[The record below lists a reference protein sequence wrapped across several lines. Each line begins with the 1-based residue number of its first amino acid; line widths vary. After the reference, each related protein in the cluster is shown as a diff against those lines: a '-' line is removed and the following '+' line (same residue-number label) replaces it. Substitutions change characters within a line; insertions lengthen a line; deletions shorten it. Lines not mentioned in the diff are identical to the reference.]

1 MYLRTVRAKGAE
13 GVEFEY
19 IRLVEAHW
27 ENGRSK
33 QRVIAN
39 LGRKDLLAPHLES
52 LIKLLGGGKR
62 TKGSS
67 ATCAERIEATL
78 AACWGPML
86 VARWLWRELGLENI
100 LDGLAPKTSSVQKA
114 GRLPFA
120 DRVLVLVANRLCRP
134 GSEHALAQWLES
146 DFVCGRD
153 GKRIL
158 APWKQ
163 QGRVRVDLN
172 WLQEWYRTL
181 DQLLAGKERIEV
193 ELFARLRDLFHLQVE
208 MVFYDLTSTY
218 FEGRGP
224 AGLANFG
231 YSRDG
236 KPRNRQVQVGLVMI
250 NGWPIAHHVFDG
262 SLRDSATVEMV
273 LKDLQERFGLQ
284 RVIFV
289 GDRGMVTIQN
299 LALLRQRGQGYL
311 VGLKRRRN
319 EQVDRYIQAAAQG
332 PWQECPVGITALERE
347 KVPRTMVTEVAGEE
361 PGVRVFVVQSEE
373 RLAYERAMR
382 EAAMEKTRQALEKL
396 SVRVAAGRLKK
407 AQKIGEAAARI
418 LGRNHGSRYYGW
430 SLEQGI
436 FRYFEHPGHLAPE
449 KALEGKYVIQT
460 EELDLSALQAVEAYK
475 DLTEIERSFRE
486 LKDLVEM
493 RPIYHRRPKRV
504 RAHIFVAA
512 LAFLLARALEK
523 KLKAAKVPMSS
534 AQALEALRTMHVV
547 DIRVGAQI
555 RRGVTAGNHQA
566 RQILAALGISDREPL
581 QTGIIR
587 ENARLVTK

>member
-13 GVEFEY
+13 GVELEY
-19 IRLVEAHW
+19 IRLVEAYW

-52 LIKLLGGGKR
+52 LIELLGGGKK
-62 TKGSS
+62 TKSS
-67 ATCAERIEATL
+67 SLTSGERIEATL

-86 VARWLWRELGLENI
+86 VTRSLWREFGLESI
-100 LDGLAPKTSSVQKA
+100 LDGLGPKTNRAQKA
-114 GRLPFA
+114 GRLPLA

-158 APWKQ
+158 ARWKQ
-163 QGRVRVDLN
+163 QGRVRVELH

-181 DQLLAGKERIEV
+181 DQLLERKERIEV
-193 ELFARLRDLFHLQVE
+193 ELFGRLRDLFHLQAE

-218 FEGRGP
+218 FEGHGP
-224 AGLANFG
+224 AGLADFG
-231 YSRDG
+231 YSRDS

-262 SLRDSATVEMV
+262 SLRDSETVESV
-273 LKDLQERFGLQ
+273 LKDLQQRFGLR
-284 RVIFV
+284 RVILV
-289 GDRGMVTIQN
+289 SDRGMVTIQN

-319 EQVDRYIQAAAQG
+319 EQVRGYIEAAAQG
-332 PWQECPVGITALERE
+332 RWQECPVGICARE
-347 KVPRTMVTEVAGEE
+347 KEKPPRTMVTEVAGEE

-382 EAAMEKTRQALEKL
+382 EGAMEKTRQALEKL
-396 SVRVAAGRLKK
+396 ALRVAAGRLQK
-407 AQKIGEAAARI
+407 AQNIGAAAARI
-418 LGRNHGSRYYGW
+418 LSRNHGSRYYDW
-430 SLEQGI
+430 RLEQGV
-436 FRYFEHPGHLAPE
+436 FRYFEHPVHLPAE

-460 EELDLSALQAVEAYK
+460 EESDLSAVQAVEAYK
-475 DLTEIERSFRE
+475 ELGEVERSFRQ

-493 RPIYHRRPKRV
+493 RPIYHHRPERV

-512 LAFLLARALEK
+512 LAFLLACALEK
-523 KLKAAKVPMSS
+523 KLKAAGVPMSS

-547 DIRVGAQI
+547 DLRVGAEI

-566 RQILAALGISDREPL
+566 RQILAALGISDRAPL
-581 QTGIIR
+581 Q
-587 ENARLVTK
+587 AQPSPKMPA

>member
-1 MYLRTVRAKGAE
+1 MYLRTVKAKGAE
-13 GVEFEY
+13 GVELEY
-19 IRLVEAHW
+19 IRLVEAYW
-27 ENGRSK
+27 EKGRSK
-33 QRVIAN
+33 QRIIAN

-52 LIKLLGGGKR
+52 LIALLGGGKK
-62 TKGSS
+62 TKSS
-67 ATCAERIEATL
+67 SVDSGERIEATL

-86 VARWLWRELGLENI
+86 VARSLWREFGLESI
-100 LDGLAPKTSSVQKA
+100 LDGLAPKTNSLPKA
-114 GRLPFA
+114 DRLPLA
-120 DRVLVLVANRLCRP
+120 DRVLVLVTNRLCRP

-163 QGRVRVDLN
+163 QGRVRVELH

-181 DQLLAGKERIEV
+181 DQLLAHKDRIEV
-193 ELFARLRDLFHLQVE
+193 ELFGRLRDLFHLEVE

-224 AGLANFG
+224 AGLAAFG

-262 SLRDSATVEMV
+262 SLRDSETVESV
-273 LKDLQERFGLQ
+273 LQDLQQHFGLR
-284 RVIFV
+284 RVILV
-289 GDRGMVTIQN
+289 GDRGMVTIEN

-311 VGLKRRRN
+311 VGLRRRRN
-319 EQVDRYIQAAAQG
+319 EQVNGYIQAAAQG
-332 PWQECPVGITALERE
+332 RWQQCPVGISARE
-347 KVPRTMVTEVAGEE
+347 KDKPPRTMVTEVAGEE

-382 EAAMEKTRQALEKL
+382 ETAMEKTRQAFEKL
-396 SVRVAAGRLKK
+396 AGRVAGGRLKK
-407 AQKIGEAAARI
+407 AQDIGAAAARI
-418 LGRNHGSRYYGW
+418 LSRNHGSRYYDW
-430 SLEQGI
+430 SLEQGV
-436 FRYFEHPGHLAPE
+436 FCYFEHPVHLPAE
-449 KALEGKYVIQT
+449 QALEGKYVIQT
-460 EELDLSALQAVEAYK
+460 EESDLSAVQAVEAYK
-475 DLTEIERSFRE
+475 DLSEVERSIRE

-493 RPIYHRRPKRV
+493 RPIYHHRPKRV

-512 LAFLLARALEK
+512 LAFLLDRALEK
-523 KLKAAKVPMSS
+523 KLKAAGVPMSS

-547 DIRVGAQI
+547 DIRVGSEI

-581 QTGIIR
+581 PAQSSRKNGH
-587 ENARLVTK
+587 LVTN

>member
-19 IRLVEAHW
+19 IRLVEAYW
-27 ENGRSK
+27 ENGHSK

-52 LIKLLGGGKR
+52 LIELLGGGQR

-67 ATCAERIEATL
+67 AAERIEATF

-100 LDGLAPKTSSVQKA
+100 LDGLASKTNRVQKA

-134 GSEHALAQWLES
+134 SSEHALGQWLES

-153 GKRIL
+153 GKRIV
-158 APWKQ
+158 ARWKQ

-181 DQLLAGKERIEV
+181 DQLLAHKERIEV

-224 AGLANFG
+224 VGLAGFG

-236 KPRNRQVQVGLVMI
+236 KARNRQVQVGLVMI

-262 SLRDSATVEMV
+262 SLRDSASVEMV
-273 LKDLQERFGLQ
+273 LKDLQERFGLG

-332 PWQECPVGITALERE
+332 PWQDCPVGITAMERE

-361 PGVRVFVVQSEE
+361 PNVRVFVVQSEE
-373 RLAYERAMR
+373 RLAYERGMR

-396 SVRVAAGRLKK
+396 SLRVAAGRLKK

-430 SLEQGI
+430 SFEKGL

-460 EELDLSALQAVEAYK
+460 EELDLSAVQAVEAYK
-475 DLTEIERSFRE
+475 DLSEIERSFRE

-504 RAHIFVAA
+504 RAHIFIAA

-523 KLKAAKVPMSS
+523 KLKAATVPMSS

-547 DIRVGAQI
+547 DIRVGTEI

-581 QTGIIR
+581 QTQSS
-587 ENARLVTK
+587 EKMPA

>member
-13 GVEFEY
+13 GVEHEY
-19 IRLVEAHW
+19 IRLVEAYW
-27 ENGRSK
+27 ESGRSK
-33 QRVIAN
+33 QRVVAN

-52 LIKLLGGGKR
+52 LVELLGGAKK
-62 TKGSS
+62 TKSGSTS
-67 ATCAERIEATL
+67 CAEPIEATF

-86 VARWLWRELGLENI
+86 VARCLWRELGLESI
-100 LDGLAPKTSSVQKA
+100 LDGLVPKTKSVPKA
-114 GRLPFA
+114 GRVPLA

-134 GSEHALAQWLES
+134 GSEHALAQWLEN

-158 APWKQ
+158 AHWKQ

-181 DQLLAGKERIEV
+181 DQLLAHKERIEV
-193 ELFARLRDLFHLQVE
+193 ELFGRLRDLFHLQVE

-224 AGLANFG
+224 AGLAEFG

-236 KPRNRQVQVGLVMI
+236 KGRNRQVQVGLVMI
-250 NGWPIAHHVFDG
+250 NGWPIAHQVFEG
-262 SLRDSATVEMV
+262 GLRDSATVEML
-273 LKDLQERFGLQ
+273 LKDLQERFGLG

-299 LALLRQRGQGYL
+299 LAMLRQRGQGYL

-319 EQVDRYIQAAAQG
+319 QQVSRYIEAAAPGQ
-332 PWQECPVGITALERE
+332 WQECPVGISAREKE

-361 PGVRVFVVQSEE
+361 PGVRVFVVRSEE
-373 RLAYERAMR
+373 RLAYERTMR
-382 EAAMEKTRQALEKL
+382 EAAMGKTRQALEKL
-396 SVRVAAGRLKK
+396 AARVAAGRLKK

-418 LGRNHGSRYYGW
+418 LTRNHGSRYYGW
-430 SLEQGI
+430 SLEQGV
-436 FRYFEHPGHLAPE
+436 FRYFEHPVHLSPE
-449 KALEGKYVIQT
+449 KALEGHYVIQT
-460 EELDLSALQAVEAYK
+460 EELDLSAAQAVEAYK
-475 DLTEIERSFRE
+475 DLSEVERSFRE
-486 LKDLVEM
+486 LKDLIEM
-493 RPIYHRRPKRV
+493 RPIYHHRPNRV

-523 KLKAAKVPMSS
+523 KLKAAGVPMSS
-534 AQALEALRTMHVV
+534 TQALEALRTIHVV
-547 DIRVGAQI
+547 DIRVGAEV

-581 QTGIIR
+581 QTQSL
-587 ENARLVTK
+587 EKMPT

>member
-13 GVEFEY
+13 GVELEY
-19 IRLVEAHW
+19 IRLVEAYW

-33 QRVIAN
+33 QRIIAN

-52 LIKLLGGGKR
+52 LIALLGGGKK
-62 TKGSS
+62 TKSS
-67 ATCAERIEATL
+67 SLSCGERIEATL

-86 VARWLWRELGLENI
+86 VARSLWREFGLESI
-100 LDGLAPKTSSVQKA
+100 LDGLAPKTNSVQKG
-114 GRLPFA
+114 GRLPLT

-158 APWKQ
+158 ARWQQ

-172 WLQEWYRTL
+172 WLQGWYRTL
-181 DQLLAGKERIEV
+181 DQLLVRKERIEV
-193 ELFARLRDLFHLQVE
+193 ELFGRLRDLFHLQAE

-224 AGLANFG
+224 AGLADFG

-236 KPRNRQVQVGLVMI
+236 KSRNRQVQVGLVMI
-250 NGWPIAHHVFDG
+250 NGWPIAHHVFEG
-262 SLRDSATVEMV
+262 SLRDAETVETV
-273 LKDLQERFGLQ
+273 LKDLQQRFGLR
-284 RVIFV
+284 RVILV
-289 GDRGMVTIQN
+289 SDRGMVTIQN
-299 LALLRQRGQGYL
+299 LALLRQLGQGYL

-319 EQVDRYIQAAAQG
+319 EQVRGYLEAAAQG
-332 PWQECPVGITALERE
+332 RWQECPVGITAQE
-347 KVPRTMVTEVAGEE
+347 KETAPRTMVTEVAGEE

-396 SVRVAAGRLKK
+396 AARVAAGRLKK
-407 AQKIGEAAARI
+407 AQNIGAAAARI
-418 LGRNHGSRYYGW
+418 LSRNHGSRYYDW
-430 SLEQGI
+430 SLEQGVL
-436 FRYFEHPGHLAPE
+436 RYFEHPVHLAAE

-460 EELDLSALQAVEAYK
+460 EELDLSAVQAVEAYK
-475 DLTEIERSFRE
+475 ELSEVERGFRE
-486 LKDLVEM
+486 LKDLIEM
-493 RPIYHRRPKRV
+493 RPIYHHRPKRV

-523 KLKAAKVPMSS
+523 KLKAAGVPMSS

-547 DIRVGAQI
+547 DIRVGAEI
-555 RRGVTAGNHQA
+555 RRGVTTGNHQA

-581 QTGIIR
+581 QAQSSSKMT
-587 ENARLVTK
+587 A